1 VRYLQAVWYL
11 HQRGIAHRDI
21 KPDNV
26 LLTGP
31 PDQLHLVLCDLG
43 SAQQF
48 PAHNAAGLVC
58 DTVGTPANWAPEA
71 VLPEKYCTSAEEESC
86 TVMSRDGGS
95 GRRYFYCA
103 YALDAWALGVLLF
116 ELLYLRH
123 PFYLP
128 HQSEPQLYDRIVQHD
143 PLDCESED
151 RRGFHSA
158 RNNAAHRGDRGVLA
172 SAQSAELVQG
182 GREVNAALR
191 GMMQKEPGQR
201 FSVARVRQE
210 ITSAERYG
218 T

>member
-1 VRYLQAVWYL
+1 VRSLQAVWYL

-26 LLTGP
+26 LLAGP

-43 SAQQF
+43 IAQQF
-48 PAHNAAGLVC
+48 PTHNAAGLVC

-71 VLPEKYCTSAEEESC
+71 VLPEKYCTEEEGCS
-86 TVMSRDGGS
+86 VRSQQAGGE
-95 GRRYFYCA
+95 RRYWYSA

-128 HQSEPQLYDRIVQHD
+128 HLSEPQLYDRIVQHD

-151 RRGFHSA
+151 RRGFHSVG
-158 RNNAAHRGDRGVLA
+158 NNAAHRGGPGVTTPEP
-172 SAQSAELVQG
+172 AEPVQG
-182 GREVNAALR
+182 GRELNAVLR
-191 GMMQKEPGQR
+191 GMMRKEPGR
-201 FSVARVRQE
+201 RWSMARVRE
-210 ITSAERYG
+210 VITSAERHG